1 MEYREI
7 EQDLLE
13 GESTIKRLLH
23 ERFLQARRRTKGPLA
38 LVSEYVMMTN
48 TAAMRILEASDQSLL
63 WKWAL
68 RAIASGERQSRVL
81 KLRSGSEISAD
92 CEPVDYGGIMIGALI
107 RPRSRRPGVSPAD
120 RPASGWNSL
129 TESERSVAD
138 LVTGGLTNRKVA
150 ARLFLSPHTV
160 DAHLRHIYRKL
171 GIASR
176 VELAR
181 MVTEQ
186 TVRAM
191 VAVPA

>member
-7 EQDLLE
+7 EQELLE
-13 GESTIKRLLH
+13 GESTIRRLLH

-38 LVSEYVMMTN
+38 LVSEYMMMTN
-48 TAAMRILEASDQSLL
+48 TAAMPILETSDRSSL
-63 WKWAL
+63 WEWAL
-68 RAIASGERQSRVL
+68 RAIARGERQSQLL
-81 KLRSGSEISAD
+81 KLRSGSEMSAD
-92 CEPVDYGGIMIGALI
+92 CESVDHGGIMVGALI
-107 RPRSRRPGVSPAD
+107 RLRSRGPGL
-120 RPASGWNSL
+120 RPAHRPAFGWKSL
-129 TESERSVAD
+129 TESERSVAG

-186 TVRAM
+186 SVRAM
-191 VAVPA
+191 AVPA